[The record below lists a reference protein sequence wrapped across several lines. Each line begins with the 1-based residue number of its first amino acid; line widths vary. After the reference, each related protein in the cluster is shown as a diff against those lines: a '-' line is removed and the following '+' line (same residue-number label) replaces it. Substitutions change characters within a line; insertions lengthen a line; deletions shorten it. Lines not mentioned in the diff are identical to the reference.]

1 MEGWTEGSGRHI
13 ITDDLRWASGTYI
26 ETLRSQ
32 AA

>member
-26 ETLRSQ
+26 ETLSV
-32 AA
+32 